1 MALLVVTPIVT
12 ICIKSFDVDPLVWYH
27 ILENFLFNFSI
38 NTILLIF
45 FVSLVTLFLGLTTA
59 WFTTFYDFYFKKIFS
74 YLLILPI
81 AIPPYAVAYC
91 YADITDRGGTISQIL
106 EFLNLV
112 QLQSFVPSV
121 RSMPGAIFVLS
132 ITLFPYVYLVA
143 KFSFANNSRK
153 IIEAAANLGINR
165 SKLFFKCALPLCK
178 PAIVAGLAL
187 VMMESMA
194 DFGVVHYLGIQSL
207 SVGIYKSWFGLGDF
221 SSAASLAP
229 ILFIFSFIVL
239 SIENLF

>member
-1 MALLVVTPIVT
+1 
-12 ICIKSFDVDPLVWYH
+12 
-27 ILENFLFNFSI
+27 
-38 NTILLIF
+38 
-45 FVSLVTLFLGLTTA
+45 
-59 WFTTFYDFYFKKIFS
+59 
-74 YLLILPI
+74 
-81 AIPPYAVAYC
+81 
-91 YADITDRGGTISQIL
+91 
-106 EFLNLV
+106 
-112 QLQSFVPSV
+112 
-121 RSMPGAIFVLS
+121 MPGAIFVLS

-187 VMMESMA
+187 VMMESIA

-221 SSAASLAP
+221 SSAARLAT

-239 SIENLF
+239 SIENLFRKKRRKILFF